1 MKLTYKFKYYPNK
14 NNHTL
19 DDLCVTSN
27 DLYNQANYIIKQGLK
42 INNKWVRY
50 CKLEKIMRLEKNLEG
65 EVNYYKLKAQ
75 VAQQILRLLDK
86 NWASYFKSVKD
97 YKKNPKKYKGI
108 PKPPGYR
115 YKKDRNLLI
124 YTNQC
129 AKIQDNKIIL
139 SFDNNIFIPIPES
152 EEINFESLRKFQ
164 QIRILPRRGFY
175 EIEIIYNKDC
185 ANFNLD
191 QNDYLAVDLGLNNL
205 ATCISKLGSFI
216 LSGKAIKA
224 ENQYFNKMYS
234 KYQSFQDKKGYNV
247 CRNKLRNLSI
257 HRYDFIKDQFHKMS
271 RLLINYCLT
280 QNIGTLVVGFNK
292 QWKTSI
298 DMGRIS
304 NQKFVLVPHK
314 QLLKYL
320 EYKCKLVG
328 IILICNEE
336 SYTSKCDGLALEPV
350 KSHSKY
356 LGKRVHRGLFKSS
369 VGKFIN
375 ADINGA
381 LNILRKVIG
390 DTAFIRGLV
399 DSEVLFNPVKI
410 RCKDLSSREIL
421 GQTLSNF
428 LVRC

>member
-1 MKLTYKFKYYPNK
+1 
-14 NNHTL
+14 
-19 DDLCVTSN
+19 
-27 DLYNQANYIIKQGLK
+27 
-42 INNKWVRY
+42 
-50 CKLEKIMRLEKNLEG
+50 
-65 EVNYYKLKAQ
+65 
-75 VAQQILRLLDK
+75 
-86 NWASYFKSVKD
+86 
-97 YKKNPKKYKGI
+97 
-108 PKPPGYR
+108 
-115 YKKDRNLLI
+115 
-124 YTNQC
+124 
-129 AKIQDNKIIL
+129 
-139 SFDNNIFIPIPES
+139 
-152 EEINFESLRKFQ
+152 
-164 QIRILPRRGFY
+164 
-175 EIEIIYNKDC
+175 
-185 ANFNLD
+185 
-191 QNDYLAVDLGLNNL
+191 
-205 ATCISKLGSFI
+205 
-216 LSGKAIKA
+216 
-224 ENQYFNKMYS
+224 
-234 KYQSFQDKKGYNV
+234 
-247 CRNKLRNLSI
+247 
-257 HRYDFIKDQFHKMS
+257 
-271 RLLINYCLT
+271 
-280 QNIGTLVVGFNK
+280 
-292 QWKTSI
+292 
-298 DMGRIS
+298 MGRIS